1 MPTPRQKTI
10 RDRAYRVVV
19 ESLRLA
25 RRNASLTQVELA
37 LKLRADQSYVSK
49 YERGQRRLDVIEVRS
64 ICGALGL
71 DFVEFV
77 REIERDLKKI

>member
-1 MPTPRQKTI
+1 MPVPRQKTI
-10 RDRAYRVVV
+10 HDRAYRVVL
-19 ESLRLA
+19 EGLRLA
-25 RRNASLTQVELA
+25 RKNAGQTQVQLA
-37 LKLRADQSYVSK
+37 TKLRADQSYVSK